1 MIHMVDLDGAKLAKP
16 KNTEIFT
23 SVKKCDRA
31 GYGIRRRYSRYE
43 TIAYYLEHGIDRVI
57 LGSIVSKR
65 PDLVKEAIQQY
76 GGDRIAVGIDA
87 KDGKVATEGW
97 LSTSEVS
104 YLDLAKSMEQS
115 GVKVIIFTDISR
127 DGTLS
132 GPNLISSA
140 HCKMQCPDIIAS
152 GGIKELSD
160 IKNLM
165 ELGLYG
171 AICGKS
177 LYQGTLSLRQAIE
190 TAGDQNC

>member
-1 MIHMVDLDGAKLAKP
+1 M
-16 KNTEIFT
+16 
-23 SVKKCDRA
+23 
-31 GYGIRRRYSRYE
+31 
-43 TIAYYLEHGIDRVI
+43 
-57 LGSIVSKR
+57 
-65 PDLVKEAIQQY
+65 
-76 GGDRIAVGIDA
+76 
-87 KDGKVATEGW
+87 
-97 LSTSEVS
+97 
-104 YLDLAKSMEQS
+104 
-115 GVKVIIFTDISR
+115 IIFTDISR

-132 GPNLISSA
+132 GPNLDQLGALQNAVS
-140 HCKMQCPDIIAS
+140 CDIIAS